1 MIEISHLSKKYGSHL
16 AVDDISFTAEPGKI
30 YGFLGPNGA
39 GKSTTMNIITG
50 YIGATSGTVTVN
62 GKDIFR
68 DAIEAKSQIG
78 YLPEIPPLYVDMTV
92 REYLDFSA
100 ELKKIKKSVAKSQI
114 DEIME
119 LTKIVDVSERLIKN
133 LSKGYRQRVGLACAL
148 LGYPEVIILDEPS
161 VGLDPEQIIEMR
173 DLIRSLKDDHTVILS
188 SHILSE
194 VQEVCDYVFIIN
206 KGRLVAADNID
217 MLEANLSGEMKVNI
231 TVKGSEGDVKKV
243 MDGFA
248 DVTYSAEASKEE
260 GCCDITVVSN
270 DGSDVRAELSTKLVN
285 AGLPILF
292 MSKTEH
298 SLEDIFL
305 EVTKNDEADNEVSDE
320 DFDDDLSDDIS
331 ENDEKEVQE

>member
-16 AVDDISFTAEPGKI
+16 AVNDISFTAEPGKI

-62 GKDIFR
+62 GKDIFK
-68 DAIEAKSQIG
+68 DAEAAKAQIG
-78 YLPEIPPLYVDMTV
+78 YLPEIPPLYIDMTV
-92 REYLDFSA
+92 YEYLMFSA
-100 ELKKIKKSVAKSQI
+100 ELKKIKKSLRAAQVG
-114 DEIME
+114 EIME
-119 LTKIVDVSERLIKN
+119 LTKTAAVKNRLIKN

-173 DLIRSLKDDHTVILS
+173 DLIRSLKEKHTVILS

-206 KGRLVAADNID
+206 NGHLVASDNI
-217 MLEANLSGEMKVNI
+217 EVLSTGLNGGSSIKLTVVGSMDKVSAVI
-231 TVKGSEGDVKKV
+231 KEVTGADSFTVN
-243 MDGFA
+243 
-248 DVTYSAEASKEE
+248 ASKENGCVDVTINQASGDDIRAKLSLALAKE
-260 GCCDITVVSN
+260 GLAVIYMDIIK
-270 DGSDVRAELSTKLVN
+270 R
-285 AGLPILF
+285 
-292 MSKTEH
+292 

-305 EVTKNDEADNEVSDE
+305 EVTKNDVAVDTEAAANDDE
-320 DFDDDLSDDIS
+320 
-331 ENDEKEVQE
+331 ENDNDEGEDEE

>member
-1 MIEISHLSKKYGSHL
+1 MIEISNISKKYGSHL

-50 YIGATSGTVTVN
+50 YIGATSGSVKVN
-62 GKDIFR
+62 GKDIFK
-68 DAIEAKSQIG
+68 DAEAAKAQIG
-78 YLPEIPPLYVDMTV
+78 YLPEIPPLYIDMTV
-92 REYLDFSA
+92 REYLMFSA
-100 ELKKIKKSVAKSQI
+100 ELKKIKKSIRSSQV

-119 LTKIVDVSERLIKN
+119 LTKVADVSERLIKN

-173 DLIRSLKDDHTVILS
+173 ELIRSLRDKHTVILS

-206 KGRLVAADNID
+206 KGRLVASDSID
-217 MLEANLSGEMKVNI
+217 MLEAGMPEEFIVNI
-231 TVKGSEGDVKKV
+231 TVKG
-243 MDGFA
+243 
-248 DVTYSAEASKEE
+248 AEASVKSALDNIADIKKYTVAQSKEQD
-260 GCCDITVVSN
+260 CVDVVITSADSKDI
-270 DGSDVRAELSTKLVN
+270 RADLSVALVN
-285 AGLPILF
+285 AGLPVVY
-292 MSKTEH
+292 MAKDEH

-305 EVTKNDEADNEVSDE
+305 ELTKQTEEAADGDVDGEEDDE
-320 DFDDDLSDDIS
+320 
-331 ENDEKEVQE
+331 